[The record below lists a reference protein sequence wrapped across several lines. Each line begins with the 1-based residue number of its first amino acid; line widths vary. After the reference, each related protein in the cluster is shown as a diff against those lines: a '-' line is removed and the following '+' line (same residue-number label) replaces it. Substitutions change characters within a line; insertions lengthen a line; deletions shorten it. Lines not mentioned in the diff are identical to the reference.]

1 LSEGVVDMAEKARRV
16 AFGRNDAR
24 ISRCRR
30 TRRRTGQCRRRDVTT
45 PRWHLPAWEHVTARS
60 PFRLHAN
67 TPATALPGGSPDLR
81 TDRNRTENAPGDS
94 TTSVPKHL
102 CPIHATEFTQ
112 PYQTAHAATETD
124 APTGK
129 RRTTAARTTSKQLGS
144 EHEQANST
152 KDRETAREAAVR
164 LSADGLPKIS
174 QRSAAPRRRGGRKA
188 GGSLADQKA
197 ASGRK
202 SLNDRILVA
211 RGPPFNPN
219 PTSARADLVADRS
232 RPVVE
237 CRESIFLP
245 RRVSSPDISEEP
257 FPTWGG
263 FATVGVSWPGPPEVL
278 AASNS

>member
-1 LSEGVVDMAEKARRV
+1 MPNSRDRIHAAESNHSRGNGNRRPNQQ
-16 AFGRNDAR
+16 ATDDRSTNDIGAVR
-24 ISRCRR
+24 QRA
-30 TRRRTGQCRRRDVTT
+30 RTGQQ
-45 PRWHLPAWEHVTARS
+45 H
-60 PFRLHAN
+60 
-67 TPATALPGGSPDLR
+67 
-81 TDRNRTENAPGDS
+81 
-94 TTSVPKHL
+94 
-102 CPIHATEFTQ
+102 
-112 PYQTAHAATETD
+112 
-124 APTGK
+124 
-129 RRTTAARTTSKQLGS
+129 
-144 EHEQANST
+144 

-174 QRSAAPRRRGGRKA
+174 QRPPTPRRRAGRNA

-232 RPVVE
+232 RPVAE
-237 CRESIFLP
+237 CRESTFLP
-245 RRVSSPDISEEP
+245 RRVSPPDISEEP